1 MRTTMAKRTLK
12 KYYLENPSVS
22 GQMSFLDRED
32 LKDLVDEGLKG
43 IKDGIPATVVAQWL
57 ISEAPTDLNRKF
69 HTVRQGLLHRAKEIS

>member
-1 MRTTMAKRTLK
+1 MRTTMAKKTLK
-12 KYYLENPSVS
+12 KYYLENPPVS

>member
-1 MRTTMAKRTLK
+1 MRTTVAKKTLK
-12 KYYLENPSVS
+12 KYYQENPSVS
-22 GQMSFLDRED
+22 GQESFLDRED
-32 LKDLVDEGLKG
+32 IKDLVDEGLKG

>member
-1 MRTTMAKRTLK
+1 MAKKTLK
-12 KYYLENPSVS
+12 KYYLENPPVS

>member
-1 MRTTMAKRTLK
+1 MRTTVAKKTLK
-12 KYYLENPSVS
+12 KYYQENPTTT
-22 GQMSFLDRED
+22 GQNSLLDRED
-32 LKDLVDEGLKG
+32 IKDLVDEGLKG

>member
-1 MRTTMAKRTLK
+1 
-12 KYYLENPSVS
+12 
-22 GQMSFLDRED
+22 LDRED
-32 LKDLVDEGLKG
+32 IKDLVDEGLKG